1 MIVTFY
7 DKGFNGLQNNASLV
21 VDNGS
26 YSLVRRGVDM
36 DELKCTCEAF
46 TADMQPTFVVVK
58 NDRGNYV
65 YGALAGIPQ
74 LDKNNQTKVT
84 GSDIKSMLK
93 SDIMIDFSTH
103 KPSTPKN
110 FFQEVFNAWNSQTL
124 FVSSVPITPMQYQI
138 VAQITLND
146 NHSVR
151 FELFLRSPDSLRQDA
166 IYRDGHGVYQVEIG
180 SFVHNPDGTLTNI
193 VKTLDVICGGGAG
206 GGNFEVGEIKTETL
220 DAGLEAEFDVTQRID
235 GNGKML
241 LDFYAGI
248 PKGESGKDSAAVHF
262 NEVQDLAE
270 EQKKQAREN
279 IGAQEKIAVFSVTIP
294 SSRWI
299 GNRAVLSASDN
310 AEISRLTANSN
321 IEFVSSDESAANV
334 INYNVIASDVTNGA
348 ITFTRSSSFTGNI
361 TGTIIIISF

>member
-1 MIVTFY
+1 MSYKILEQNGT
-7 DKGFNGLQNNASLV
+7 DNENIDGGAFNRFAAGGRDGIMQGVLSECSLIAEGNGISIQTGLIFIC
-21 VDNGS
+21 GI
-26 YSLVRRGVDM
+26 R
-36 DELKCTCEAF
+36 
-46 TADMQPTFVVVK
+46 VK
-58 NDRGNYV
+58 ITS
-65 YGALAGIPQ
+65 A
-74 LDKNNQTKVT
+74 
-84 GSDIKSMLK
+84 
-93 SDIMIDFSTH
+93 
-103 KPSTPKN
+103 
-110 FFQEVFNAWNSQTL
+110 ETL

-151 FELFLRSPDSLRQDA
+151 FELFLRSPESLRQDA
-166 IYRDGHGVYQVEIG
+166 LYRDGHGVYQVEIG

-235 GNGKML
+235 SNGKML

-262 NEVQDLAE
+262 NEVQDLAD

-279 IGAQEKIAVFSVTIP
+279 IGAQEKTAVFSVMIP

-299 GNRAVLSASDN
+299 GNRAVLSDSDN
-310 AEISRLTANSN
+310 AAISRLTANSN
-321 IEFVSSDESAANV
+321 IEFISSDESAANV
-334 INYNVIASDVTNGA
+334 INYNVIASDVSNGA
-348 ITFTRSSSFTGNI
+348 ITFTRDSSFTGNI
-361 TGTIIIISF
+361 TGMIIIISF

>member
-1 MIVTFY
+1 MSYKILEQNGT
-7 DKGFNGLQNNASLV
+7 DNENIDGGAFNRFAAGGRDGIMQGVLSECSLIAEGNGISIQTGLIFIC
-21 VDNGS
+21 GI
-26 YSLVRRGVDM
+26 R
-36 DELKCTCEAF
+36 
-46 TADMQPTFVVVK
+46 VK
-58 NDRGNYV
+58 
-65 YGALAGIPQ
+65 I
-74 LDKNNQTKVT
+74 T
-84 GSDIKSMLK
+84 
-93 SDIMIDFSTH
+93 ST
-103 KPSTPKN
+103 
-110 FFQEVFNAWNSQTL
+110 ETL